1 MRPVSIPGE
10 RKQRSAELDR
20 HRKKTESRHA
30 LASCSVVLS
39 PIRLTIA
46 RAAARQVSSMLMCG
60 ICARV
65 VSVEPNIIVAIAL
78 AIIAIFEMAVLS
90 LDFADLLS
98 LIEIATILTRASVG
112 PLPHF
117 RPQHELSRGFA
128 IPHRTSTWIA
138 VAKIIL
144 EAMERLSEPA
154 LCGFWYN

>member
-1 MRPVSIPGE
+1 
-10 RKQRSAELDR
+10 
-20 HRKKTESRHA
+20 
-30 LASCSVVLS
+30 
-39 PIRLTIA
+39 
-46 RAAARQVSSMLMCG
+46 MCG